1 MKGKEI
7 YKIYAPNGAKWIDW
21 VRPVPFVAIDTYN
34 RKPIANFLDREA
46 MFLKKYQ
53 QDTAI
58 FIDLPG
64 KESIELGIGLAHM
77 GYRPIPVFNGTDE
90 QQGSQAT
97 TNTYLIESCLIN
109 GSQKLKNI
117 ELKNDANPAF
127 LLDSHRTNRYRAKES
142 IFDNSWDLYK
152 QDIPSAEY
160 FKQNGITKIIVVG
173 ETIQRDL
180 KKIFLKFQE
189 KGIEIYITD
198 GYTLPKKVKLTKT
211 IKERLEKEEIQDN
224 D

>member
-117 ELKNDANPAF
+117 KLKNDANPTF

-173 ETIQRDL
+173 NTIQRDL

-189 KGIEIYITD
+189 KGIDIYITE
-198 GYTLPKKVKLTKT
+198 GYKLPQKIKLAKT
-211 IKERLEKEEIQDN
+211 IKERLEKEEI
-224 D
+224 

>member
-1 MKGKEI
+1 MMRGKEI

-34 RKPIANFLDREA
+34 RKPVVDWINRKA
-46 MFLKKYQ
+46 MFLKEYQ

-64 KESIELGIGLAHM
+64 KESIELSIDLAYM
-77 GYRPIPVFNGTDE
+77 GYRPIPIFNGTDE
-90 QQGSQAT
+90 QPGSQAT

-109 GSQKLKNI
+109 GSEKLKNI
-117 ELKNDANPAF
+117 KLENNANPAF
-127 LLDSHRTNRYRAKES
+127 LLDSYRTNRYRAKES

-160 FKQNGITKIIVVG
+160 FKQNGITKIIIVG
-173 ETIQRDL
+173 DEIQRDL

-189 KGIEIYITD
+189 KGIDIYITD
-198 GYTLPKKVKLTKT
+198 GYTFPRKVKLTKT
-211 IKERLEKEEIQDN
+211 IKERFEKEEI
-224 D
+224 

>member
-1 MKGKEI
+1 MRGKEI
-7 YKIYAPNGAKWIDW
+7 YKIYAPNGAKWIEW

-34 RKPIANFLDREA
+34 RKPIANFLDRKA

-58 FIDLPG
+58 FIDLPE
-64 KESIELGIGLAHM
+64 KESIELGIGLANM

-97 TNTYLIESCLIN
+97 ANTYLIESCLIN
-109 GSQKLKNI
+109 GSEKLKNI
-117 ELKNDANPAF
+117 KLENDANPAF
-127 LLDSHRTNRYRAKES
+127 LLDSYRTNRYRAKES

-173 ETIQRDL
+173 NTIQRDL

-189 KGIEIYITD
+189 KRIDIYITE
-198 GYTLPKKVKLTKT
+198 GYKLPQKIKLTKT
-211 IKERLEKEEIQDN
+211 IKERLEKEEI
-224 D
+224 

>member
-1 MKGKEI
+1 MSGKEI

-34 RKPIANFLDREA
+34 RKAIADWIDRKA
-46 MFLKKYQ
+46 IFLKEYQ

-64 KESIELGIGLAHM
+64 KESIELSIDLAYM
-77 GYRPIPVFNGTDE
+77 GYRPIPIFNGTDE
-90 QQGSQAT
+90 QPGSQAT

-109 GSQKLKNI
+109 GSEKLKNI
-117 ELKNDANPAF
+117 KLDNDANPAF
-127 LLDSHRTNRYRAKES
+127 ILDSYRTNRYRAKES
-142 IFDNSWDLYK
+142 VFDNSWDLYK

-173 ETIQRDL
+173 DIIQRDL

-189 KGIEIYITD
+189 KGIYIYITN
-198 GYTLPKKVKLTKT
+198 GYSFPKKVKLTKT
-211 IKERLEKEEIQDN
+211 IKERLEKEEI
-224 D
+224 

>member
-1 MKGKEI
+1 MRGKEI
-7 YKIYAPNGAKWIDW
+7 YKIYAPNGAKWIEW

-34 RKPIANFLDREA
+34 RKPIVDWLDRKA
-46 MFLKKYQ
+46 MFLKQYQ
-53 QDTAI
+53 KDTAI

-64 KESIELGIGLAHM
+64 KESIELGIDLAYM

-127 LLDSHRTNRYRAKES
+127 LIDSHRTNRYRAKES

-173 ETIQRDL
+173 DTIQRDL

-189 KGIEIYITD
+189 KGIEFYITD
-198 GYTLPKKVKLTKT
+198 GYLPPKKVILTKT
-211 IKERLEKEEIQDN
+211 IKERLEKEEL
-224 D
+224 

>member
-34 RKPIANFLDREA
+34 RKPIANFLDRKA

-97 TNTYLIESCLIN
+97 TNTYLIESYLIN

-117 ELKNDANPAF
+117 ELKNDANPVF

-189 KGIEIYITD
+189 KEIDIYITD
-198 GYTLPKKVKLTKT
+198 GYTLPQKVKLTKT
-211 IKERLEKEEIQDN
+211 IKERLEKEEI
-224 D
+224 

>member
-90 QQGSQAT
+90 QQGAQAT

-117 ELKNDANPAF
+117 KLKNDANPTF

-189 KGIEIYITD
+189 KEIDIYITD
-198 GYTLPKKVKLTKT
+198 GYTLPQKVKLTKT
-211 IKERLEKEEIQDN
+211 IKERLEKEEI
-224 D
+224 

>member
-1 MKGKEI
+1 MRGKEI

-34 RKPIANFLDREA
+34 RKPIANFLDRKA

-64 KESIELGIGLAHM
+64 KESIELGIGLAHI

-90 QQGSQAT
+90 QQGSQAIID
-97 TNTYLIESCLIN
+97 TYLIESCLIN
-109 GSQKLKNI
+109 GSEKLKNI
-117 ELKNDANPAF
+117 KLDNNANPAF
-127 LLDSHRTNRYRAKES
+127 LLDSYRTNRYRAKES
-142 IFDNSWDLYK
+142 VFDNSWDLYK

-189 KGIEIYITD
+189 KEIDIYITD
-198 GYTLPKKVKLTKT
+198 GYTLPQKVKLTKT
-211 IKERLEKEEIQDN
+211 IKERLEKEEI
-224 D
+224 

>member
-1 MKGKEI
+1 MRGKEI

-34 RKPIANFLDREA
+34 RKPIANFLDRKA

-117 ELKNDANPAF
+117 KLKNDANPAF

-189 KGIEIYITD
+189 KGIDIYITD

-211 IKERLEKEEIQDN
+211 IKERFEKEEI
-224 D
+224 

>member
-7 YKIYAPNGAKWIDW
+7 YKIYAPYGAKWIDW

-97 TNTYLIESCLIN
+97 TNTYLIESYLIN

-117 ELKNDANPAF
+117 ELKNDANPVF

-189 KGIEIYITD
+189 KEIDIYITD

-211 IKERLEKEEIQDN
+211 IKERLEKEEI
-224 D
+224 

>member
-1 MKGKEI
+1 MRGKEI
-7 YKIYAPNGAKWIDW
+7 YIIYAPNGAKWIDW

-34 RKPIANFLDREA
+34 RKPIANFLDRKA

-64 KESIELGIGLAHM
+64 KESIELGIGLAHI

-97 TNTYLIESCLIN
+97 TNTYLIESYLIN

-117 ELKNDANPAF
+117 ELKNDANPVF

-189 KGIEIYITD
+189 KGIDIYITD

-211 IKERLEKEEIQDN
+211 IKERLEKEEI
-224 D
+224 

>member
-1 MKGKEI
+1 MRGKEI
-7 YKIYAPNGAKWIDW
+7 YKIYAPNGAKWIEW

-34 RKPIANFLDREA
+34 RKPIVDWLDRKA
-46 MFLKKYQ
+46 MFLKQYQ
-53 QDTAI
+53 KDTAI

-64 KESIELGIGLAHM
+64 KESIELGIDLAYM

-90 QQGSQAT
+90 QQGSKAIN
-97 TNTYLIESCLIN
+97 NTYLIESCLIN
-109 GSQKLKNI
+109 GSEKLKNI
-117 ELKNDANPAF
+117 QLKNDANPTF
-127 LLDSHRTNRYRAKES
+127 LLDSYRTNRYRAKES

-173 ETIQRDL
+173 DTIQRDL

-189 KGIEIYITD
+189 KGIEFYITD
-198 GYTLPKKVKLTKT
+198 GYLPPKKVILTKT
-211 IKERLEKEEIQDN
+211 IKERLEKEEL
-224 D
+224 